1 MERGSG
7 FAYFCVW
14 EGGTQERV
22 PTQKKDRMLV
32 PKKVHTLE
40 PHNNTHFGVH
50 SDISAI
56 KEGVIM
62 YNEVAV

>member
-1 MERGSG
+1 LRISAYGKRAPKKG
-7 FAYFCVW
+7 FL
-14 EGGTQERV
+14 RK
-22 PTQKKDRMLV
+22 KKDRMLV